1 MRLKRILAKY
11 EKYGNLCMHLCLS
24 SKPKLHHANF
34 VTPPSSGE
42 QLWAKSNAL
51 VWGKVW
57 KIPEK
62 KTHALYFWTS
72 IWVLHAQISCQNML
86 FHIFGVKAEKGK
98 NWYRPTFGCKLLK
111 QICSIF
117 LHFLLFLHFC
127 AKKVYFNQ
135 HLECAAPK
143 YTFTTYI
150 TQEQLHIHSV
160 PKTPRFSRVCLS
172 VLDGLGG
179 LTNSFKNSNAQQ
191 LS

>member
-1 MRLKRILAKY
+1 MENSWKENTCVIFLDQHLGAARSNFLSKY
-11 EKYGNLCMHLCLS
+11 
-24 SKPKLHHANF
+24 A
-34 VTPPSSGE
+34 
-42 QLWAKSNAL
+42 
-51 VWGKVW
+51 
-57 KIPEK
+57 
-62 KTHALYFWTS
+62 
-72 IWVLHAQISCQNML
+72 

-179 LTNSFKNSNAQQ
+179 LTNSFKNSNTQQ